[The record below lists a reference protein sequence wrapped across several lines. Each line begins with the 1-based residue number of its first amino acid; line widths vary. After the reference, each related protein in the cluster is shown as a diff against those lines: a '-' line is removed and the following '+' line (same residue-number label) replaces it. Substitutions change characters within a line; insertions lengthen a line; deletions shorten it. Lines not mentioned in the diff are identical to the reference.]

1 MATTP
6 EFVQIM
12 LNINSITSPFHVIRT
27 RNPREVSVA
36 VATNLLN
43 VRNIHVVCVSADI
56 ANQAQAE
63 FMLHA
68 GRRVATNRR
77 NTIKMKDGVTVTFV
91 DVNSPWYENKE
102 EPDTTVF
109 IVDVFNTE
117 AIKIM
122 DEYLRKTTCAAMAA
136 YGYKS
141 TIFVGFD
148 DYPEPV
154 NVLLKITAGSKI
166 EEKTIR

>member
-27 RNPREVSVA
+27 RNPQEVSVA
-36 VATNLLN
+36 VAKNLMN
-43 VRNIHVVCVSADI
+43 VRNIHIVCVSADV

-63 FMLHA
+63 FMLQA
-68 GRRVATNRR
+68 GPRIATNRR

-91 DVNSPWYENKE
+91 DVNFPAYENKE

-109 IVDVFNTE
+109 VVDVFNPE
-117 AIKIM
+117 YVKNM
-122 DEYLRKTTCAAMAA
+122 DEYLCKTTCAAMAA

-141 TIFVGFD
+141 TIFVGLD

-154 NVLLKITAGSKI
+154 NVLLKMAKGSKI